1 MDVKEKKMLQYLLC
15 YAAITAAAVCAI
27 AYLCR
32 QPTAAND
39 SSATGYVERIESTA
53 DRAAAAIGDGSGR
66 IDAAEEALDRAT
78 ATIDRGQKAA
88 ADNKERIERLQNI
101 IDGCVERNQQ
111 ATELVKRIKDTN
123 RQGAE

>member
-1 MDVKEKKMLQYLLC
+1 MDVEDKKMLQYLLC
-15 YAAITAAAVCAI
+15 YAAITAAAMCAI

-66 IDAAEEALDRAT
+66 IDAA
-78 ATIDRGQKAA
+78 
-88 ADNKERIERLQNI
+88 DNKERIERLQNI
-101 IDGCVERNQQ
+101 IDGCVKRNQQ